1 MVGIPIYQRIDL
13 FLGEIDYLE
22 AKVFGIKGDKRI
34 VRKQVITL
42 KNFVPDYLIIDK
54 FMLRLFITTEGYI
67 EGERKE
73 LLLW

>member
-1 MVGIPIYQRIDL
+1 MAGIPIYQRIDL

-22 AKVFGIKGDKRI
+22 AKVFGIKGDKII

-42 KNFVPDYLIIDK
+42 KDFVPDYLIIDK

>member
-13 FLGEIDYLE
+13 FLGKIDYLE

-42 KNFVPDYLIIDK
+42 KDFVPDYLIIDK

>member
-22 AKVFGIKGDKRI
+22 AKVFGIKGDKII

-42 KNFVPDYLIIDK
+42 KDFVPDYLIIDK